1 MRKKFLHLIAR
12 WSVTRTWWMTV
23 GILVLTLFFGYRA
36 STLQMRTGFDSLLPG
51 DNPRTAEFNR
61 ILEEFENE
69 SNIMLLAK
77 GNEDSLKAYARGV
90 KPLLEDFDKWVANV
104 HIQIPEDFYRRNA
117 LKLLPPDQL
126 DNFGSMFYDPN
137 LVPFLHNLNN
147 SFEGEYQRNDEAL
160 QSRRDELDAV
170 RFLDGL
176 EMFVDLQS
184 AVMNG
189 EVIED
194 VGQKAVDA
202 ITFGETFM
210 LSPNKEMILI
220 FIEPTFNMMIEP
232 AELQESVDGIEKI
245 IKEAST
251 QYGVTAGLTGSIVLG
266 RDEYKAFTSDSWTV
280 SILALI
286 GIFILFVISFRMWV
300 SPLLAIL
307 TVIMGVTWAMGFSS
321 FLVEYLSMMTAMMSV
336 ILIGLGIDFSV
347 HIISG
352 YTEKRNQGL
361 DVQISM
367 QETLLRFGPGIMT
380 GGITTG
386 LAFLTLMIS
395 ETVGMQ
401 EMGLMAGV
409 GIIFTM
415 LATIIILPTMLVIR
429 ERLLKNFNKS
439 LPPKDVSYPFLGR
452 IAEFTAKYR
461 WIMGIFFLLI
471 TGFLFN
477 RGVNMSVDYNYL
489 NMEPVGLESIKLQ
502 EELIEAFDLSSD
514 FVMFTTD
521 NLDDARELTRQA
533 REMET
538 AGWVE
543 SISDYLPD
551 SDGLE
556 EQYRFLQDLRRNLEN
571 REIRKQMSS
580 HDMNMYRKEMERLE
594 ANIIELQDLAFLGGQ
609 DKVYDKA
616 VKLVGEAGDSLTRGN
631 ITQFIN
637 ALDTGLTK
645 LELTYFQQQF
655 SKAFK
660 STIIEMANTEPLTLE
675 NLPSEIKNRFTGKS
689 GNIFL
694 INVYPEKNIW
704 EDSRFLYR
712 FTDEATELSEK
723 ATGLPPIFVE
733 LMDIMS
739 KDGKKATYLAI
750 IAVFLVLLLDFRS
763 LKYALVG
770 MVPLIF
776 GAIWMTG
783 LMEISGLKFT
793 MMNILAVPLI
803 IGIGIDDG
811 VHILH
816 RWKIEKNL
824 DIVYRSTGKAILLT
838 SLTTMLGFGSL
849 WFATYRGLGSMGIAL
864 FIGVG
869 TCFLA
874 TLFIIPAILGLQN
887 KQ

>member
-210 LSPNKEMILI
+210 LSPNKDMILI

-232 AELQESVDGIEKI
+232 AELIESVDGIEKI

-477 RGVNMSVDYNYL
+477 RAVNMSVDYNYL

-538 AGWVE
+538 TGWVE

-556 EQYRFLQDLRRNLEN
+556 EQYRFLQDT
-571 REIRKQMSS
+571 
-580 HDMNMYRKEMERLE
+580 
-594 ANIIELQDLAFLGGQ
+594 
-609 DKVYDKA
+609 V
-616 VKLVGEAGDSLTRGN
+616 
-631 ITQFIN
+631 
-637 ALDTGLTK
+637 
-645 LELTYFQQQF
+645 
-655 SKAFK
+655 
-660 STIIEMANTEPLTLE
+660 
-675 NLPSEIKNRFTGKS
+675 SEIIKVRNGTS
-689 GNIFL
+689 GI
-694 INVYPEKNIW
+694 
-704 EDSRFLYR
+704 
-712 FTDEATELSEK
+712 
-723 ATGLPPIFVE
+723 
-733 LMDIMS
+733 
-739 KDGKKATYLAI
+739 
-750 IAVFLVLLLDFRS
+750 
-763 LKYALVG
+763 KY
-770 MVPLIF
+770 
-776 GAIWMTG
+776 
-783 LMEISGLKFT
+783 
-793 MMNILAVPLI
+793 
-803 IGIGIDDG
+803 
-811 VHILH
+811 
-816 RWKIEKNL
+816 
-824 DIVYRSTGKAILLT
+824 Y
-838 SLTTMLGFGSL
+838 
-849 WFATYRGLGSMGIAL
+849 
-864 FIGVG
+864 
-869 TCFLA
+869 
-874 TLFIIPAILGLQN
+874 
-887 KQ
+887 

>member
-1 MRKKFLHLIAR
+1 MRKKFLNLIAR
-12 WSVTRTWWMTV
+12 WCVIHTWWMTV
-23 GILVLTLFFGYRA
+23 AILVLTLFFGYRA

-61 ILEEFENE
+61 ILEEFQNE

-77 GNEDSLKAYARGV
+77 GKEDSLKAYARGV
-90 KPLLEDFDKWVANV
+90 KPLLENFDEWVASV

-147 SFEGEYQRNDEAL
+147 SFEGEYQQNDEAL
-160 QSRRDELDAV
+160 NSRRDELAAV

-176 EMFVDLQS
+176 EMFVDIQS
-184 AVMNG
+184 EVLNG
-189 EVIED
+189 ESRES

-210 LSPNKEMILI
+210 LSPNKDMILI

-251 QYGVTAGLTGSIVLG
+251 QYGVIAGLTGSIVLG

-361 DVQISM
+361 DVRISM
-367 QETLLRFGPGIMT
+367 QETLLRFGPGIIT

-452 IAEFTAKYR
+452 IAEFTANYR
-461 WIMGIFFLLI
+461 WIMGLVFLLF
-471 TGFLFN
+471 TGFLLK
-477 RGVNMSVDYNYL
+477 RAVNMSVDYNYL

-521 NLDDARELTRQA
+521 NLEDTRALTRQA

-538 AGWVE
+538 TGWVE
-543 SISDYLPD
+543 SISDYLPN

-556 EQYRFLQDLRRNLEN
+556 EQYRFLKDLRRNLEN

-580 HDMNMYRKEMERLE
+580 HDMHMYRKEMERLE

-609 DKVYDKA
+609 DKVYGKA
-616 VKLVGEAGDSLTRGN
+616 IKLVGEAGDSLDRGN

-645 LELTYFQQQF
+645 IELTYFQQQF

-660 STIIEMANTEPLTLE
+660 FTIIEMANTEPLTLD

-689 GNIFL
+689 GNIFI

-739 KDGKKATYLAI
+739 KDGKKTTYLAI

-783 LMEISGLKFT
+783 IMEISGLQFT

-816 RWKIEKNL
+816 RWKMEKNL

-874 TLFIIPAILGLQN
+874 TLFIIPAILGMQN
-887 KQ
+887 R